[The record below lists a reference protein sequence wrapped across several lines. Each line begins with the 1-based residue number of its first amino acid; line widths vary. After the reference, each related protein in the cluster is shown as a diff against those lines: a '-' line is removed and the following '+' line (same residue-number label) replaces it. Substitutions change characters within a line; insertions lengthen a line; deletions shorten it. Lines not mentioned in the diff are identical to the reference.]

1 MTPTQ
6 LVTADQ
12 IAQWTHLD
20 RSTIY
25 WLIEDN
31 DLPAVRIGR
40 SVRVRVCDYE
50 AWVSDHLAVES

>member
-20 RSTIY
+20 RPTIY
-25 WLIEDN
+25 RLIEDN

-40 SVRVRVCDYE
+40 SVRVRRQRRP
-50 AWVSDHLAVES
+50 

>member
-1 MTPTQ
+1 MPPTQ

-25 WLIEDN
+25 RLIEDN

-40 SVRVRVCDYE
+40 SVRVRLADYE
-50 AWVSDHLAVES
+50 AWLADHLEVAS

>member
-1 MTPTQ
+1 M
-6 LVTADQ
+6 
-12 IAQWTHLD
+12 AQWTHLG

-25 WLIEDN
+25 RLIEDN

>member
-25 WLIEDN
+25 RLIEDN

-40 SVRVRVCDYE
+40 SVRVRISDYE
-50 AWVSDHLAVES
+50 AWISTRLAVAS